1 MLLREEVCLT
11 SWYLSAR
18 NGSAAKP
25 LISRQRISPGPARAQ
40 SRRLPQHTIASLPD
54 RLYQLIR
61 GATWTAARSTAR
73 STLRIVHACL
83 RAAVLQPKSSWSG
96 PSGGRYS

>member
-11 SWYLSAR
+11 SWYLGAR

-40 SRRLPQHTIASLPD
+40 SRRLPQHLIALASLIASINLSAALHGLLRGPPPD
-54 RLYQLIR
+54 RRRASCMLVCLQQCKPS
-61 GATWTAARSTAR
+61 WT
-73 STLRIVHACL
+73 
-83 RAAVLQPKSSWSG
+83 G